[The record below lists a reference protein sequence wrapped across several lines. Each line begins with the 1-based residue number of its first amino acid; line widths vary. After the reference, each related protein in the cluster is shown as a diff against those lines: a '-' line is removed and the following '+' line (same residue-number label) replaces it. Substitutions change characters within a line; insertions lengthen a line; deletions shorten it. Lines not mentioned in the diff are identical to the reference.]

1 MLTTEIADELTDE
14 SRCRP
19 KPLQAE
25 ALNFKAKND
34 DTFAIRFSLST
45 ALNSMRYELNCAVN
59 HVEQECRVY
68 AKYEQWN

>member
-1 MLTTEIADELTDE
+1 MLITEAVGELADELV
-14 SRCRP
+14 CQP

-45 ALNSMRYELNCAVN
+45 ALNSMRYELNCAVDN
-59 HVEQECRVY
+59 VEQ
-68 AKYEQWN
+68 